1 MLKQKAVFRKDLNEA
16 LRVAYLFQAHLREVG
31 GGGGGGESLFERGN
45 YLI

>member
-31 GGGGGGESLFERGN
+31 GGSFFERGN

>member
-31 GGGGGGESLFERGN
+31 GGGESLFERGN

>member
-31 GGGGGGESLFERGN
+31 GGGGESLFERGN